1 MPPAER
7 PRPGPHASATTR
19 PDVPRA
25 RPDALEA
32 APPVPPA
39 RPGRGAA
46 RAPLR
51 TVEET
56 SAGGVVVD
64 QRAGAPHVAVIAR
77 INRGG
82 RLEWCLPKG
91 HLEGAETPEE
101 AAVREIAEE
110 TGIEGE
116 VVRSLGSIDYWFS
129 VEGRRVHKTVHHYL
143 LTATGGDLSIE
154 GDPDAEAVD
163 AAWVRLDHLA
173 ERLAFSNER
182 RIARAVTAILTE
194 GA

>member
-1 MPPAER
+1 
-7 PRPGPHASATTR
+7 
-19 PDVPRA
+19 
-25 RPDALEA
+25 
-32 APPVPPA
+32 
-39 RPGRGAA
+39 
-46 RAPLR
+46 
-51 TVEET
+51 VEET
-56 SAGGVVVD
+56 SAGGLVVTERSGV
-64 QRAGAPHVAVIAR
+64 AHVAVIAR

-91 HLEGAETPEE
+91 HLEGEETPEQ

-116 VVRSLGSIDYWFS
+116 VVRSLGAIDYWFS

-143 LTATGGDLSIE
+143 LTATGGSLTVE

-163 AAWVRLDHLA
+163 AAWVPLDELP

-182 RIARAVTAILTE
+182 RIARLVGAILAG